1 MTVSNTIERG
11 VLALKAVVTKL
22 VVATR
27 ISPNLLTLASL
38 FPTAMAAYTLSQG
51 RLVEAGLWIIAAGF
65 FDVIDGAVARALDRM
80 TPFGAVLDSVTDR
93 ASDAFIYVG
102 AVLYFYRIEEPFYVF
117 LTMVALA
124 GALMVSYTRA
134 RAENTVIDCKVG
146 FAERGERLVLML
158 LALFFNKLGAGMWML
173 AGLSWLTTLQRLIHT
188 HRALAAGQHRAPAE
202 PA

>member
-1 MTVSNTIERG
+1 MISQVIERG
-11 VLALKAVVTKL
+11 VLSLKAAVTKV
-22 VVATR
+22 VVALR
-27 ISPNLLTLASL
+27 ISPNLLTLTSL
-38 FPTAMAAYTLSQG
+38 IPTALATYYLANG
-51 RLVEAGLWIIAAGF
+51 RLTVAGLWIIAAGF
-65 FDVIDGAVARALDRM
+65 FDVIDGAVARALDQM

-102 AVLYFYRIEEPFYVF
+102 AVLYFYRIQEPFYVF

-134 RAENTVIDCKVG
+134 RAENTVVDCKVG
-146 FAERGERLVLML
+146 FAERGERMVLML

-173 AGLSWLTTLQRLIHT
+173 AGLAWLTTLQRLVHT
-188 HRALAAGQHRAPAE
+188 HRALEAGQHRAPAE

>member
-1 MTVSNTIERG
+1 MISQVITRA
-11 VLALKAVVTKL
+11 VLSLKAAVTK
-22 VVATR
+22 VVVMLPV
-27 ISPNLLTLASL
+27 SPNLLTVASL
-38 FPTAMAAYTLSQG
+38 IPTAMATYNLAQG
-51 RLVEAGLWIIAAGF
+51 RLTAAGLWIIAAGF
-65 FDVIDGAVARALDRM
+65 FDVIDGAVARALGKN

-93 ASDAFIYVG
+93 AADAFIYIG
-102 AVLYFYRIEEPFYVF
+102 AVLYFYRIEQPLYVF
-117 LTMVALA
+117 VTMVALA

-146 FAERGERLVLML
+146 FAERGERIVLLL

-173 AGLSWLTTLQRLIHT
+173 AGLAWLTTLQRLIHT

>member
-1 MTVSNTIERG
+1 MISQHIERG
-11 VLALKAVVTKL
+11 VLWLKAGVTKGIIL
-22 VVATR
+22 LRV
-27 ISPNLLTLASL
+27 SPNLLTVASLVPTAFAAYNLAS
-38 FPTAMAAYTLSQG
+38 G
-51 RLVEAGLWIIAAGF
+51 RFVAAGLWIILAGF
-65 FDVIDGAVARALDRM
+65 FDVIDGSVARAMNRM

-102 AVLYFYRIEEPFYVF
+102 AAMYFHRAAEPRYVF
-117 LTMVALA
+117 MTMVALA

-146 FAERGERLVLML
+146 FAERGERMVLML

-173 AGLSWLTTLQRLIHT
+173 AGLAWLTTIQRLIHT
-188 HRALAAGQHRAPAE
+188 HRALAAGQHRTPAE

>member
-1 MTVSNTIERG
+1 MISQVIERG
-11 VLALKAVVTKL
+11 VLSLKAAVTKV
-22 VVATR
+22 VVALR
-27 ISPNLLTLASL
+27 ISPNLLTLTSL
-38 FPTAMAAYTLSQG
+38 IPTALATYYLANG
-51 RLVEAGLWIIAAGF
+51 RLTVAGLWIIAAGF

-102 AVLYFYRIEEPFYVF
+102 AVLYFYRIQEPFYVF

-146 FAERGERLVLML
+146 FAERGERMVLML

-173 AGLSWLTTLQRLIHT
+173 AGLAWLTTLQRLVHT
-188 HRALAAGQHRAPAE
+188 HRALEAGQHRAPAE